1 MYMYIQYTVCTCVYP
16 IHCTGHETKALLNN
30 SGARAKRS
38 KLEKDIN
45 AEIFS
50 QVLVLFL
57 LCLIGAISE
66 SVYMYSSDILIK
78 HMFMYNV

>member
-1 MYMYIQYTVCTCVYP
+1 MHMYIPTY
-16 IHCTGHETKALLNN
+16 CTGHETKALLNN

-66 SVYMYSSDILIK
+66 SEYMYSRDI
-78 HMFMYNV
+78 